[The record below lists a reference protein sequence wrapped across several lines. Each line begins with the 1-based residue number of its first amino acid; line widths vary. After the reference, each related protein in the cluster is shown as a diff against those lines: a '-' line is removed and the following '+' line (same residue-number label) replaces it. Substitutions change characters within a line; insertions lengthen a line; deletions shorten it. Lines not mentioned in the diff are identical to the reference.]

1 LILTISTKELDM
13 QISRIVACAA
23 LFVAFPVL
31 ATQHARGQIT
41 NAIQATFSHPFV
53 VGTTTL
59 PPGKYDFNMLSGS
72 DLTAM
77 TVTSADGKTS
87 TEFLVRASR
96 ANHTPAHS
104 ELVFIRYGDTEFLHK
119 IYEGGART
127 GVSVGDESRKEA
139 RMKKTQQGA
148 EHTEIQK

>member
-1 LILTISTKELDM
+1 M
-13 QISRIVACAA
+13 QANRIVAGAA

-41 NAIQATFSHPFV
+41 NQIEATISHPFV
-53 VGTTTL
+53 VGNTTL
-59 PPGKYDFNMLSGS
+59 PPGKYHFDMLSGS

-87 TEFLVRASR
+87 TEFLVRASL

-104 ELVFIRYGDTEFLHK
+104 ELVFVRYGGTEFLHK
-119 IYEGGART
+119 IYEAGSRR
-127 GVSVGDESRKEA
+127 GVSVEGESRKEA
-139 RMKKTQQGA
+139 RMKKTEQGAQVAETQQGS
-148 EHTEIQK
+148 